1 MRPRQKIALDNY
13 CRFAFETLNPRFAYQ
28 VPTGL
33 IILTVA
39 SGHE

>member
-1 MRPRQKIALDNY
+1 MNTRQRLALEDY
-13 CRFAFETLNPRFAYQ
+13 CRFAFETMNPKFSYRI
-28 VPTGL
+28 PTGL